1 MTSLRGIMLY
11 NMIVLYNIHLPREAM
26 DHVAPG
32 RWLDS
37 SYGFVTRPKNRI
49 VPVRRSR
56 IM

>member
-32 RWLDS
+32 SWLDS